1 MKTIK
6 ITSTSGYLEMEDLP
20 HNCIF
25 NKVITGCGGTTVALS
40 NNECY
45 IIAVPTQEL
54 IKNKIKRDDAGVG
67 TYTLQNGETREI
79 FGLFGYS
86 SYMMKKDLRDY
97 IESHEIKKIM
107 CTYDKM
113 EMLLHFIDPKD
124 YRLLVDEYHTLLK
137 AYSFRE
143 KAINRVFSTYRMYKS
158 FCFMSATP
166 IMPDFKP
173 SLLDDVEEVMAEWD
187 NVEKITVNLQYSNK
201 PFLTAA
207 NIINR
212 YKADGFV
219 EVNGNKSYEAF
230 FFINSVNEIC
240 KILKHCDLTND
251 NARIICADTEDN
263 RKKLGDFNISTS
275 NSANKQFTFIT
286 CKSFEGV
293 DYFSDSAISFVVSSA
308 SAEHTKLAIDTD
320 IPQIVGRIRSKNN
333 PFRNKIVHIYNRTN
347 KDIDLIT
354 TFEEM
359 TNITNI
365 TEEGV
370 KQQIERYNKAT
381 TRAEKIAIKRL
392 INNDLILETEEGIY
406 YNDAILKLD
415 LYNFKVNQIIY
426 KSGISV
432 RTEYQERGV
441 QTTAI
446 TYNKEEGEMKTEN
459 ETKAITFKEA
469 YLKALSCQDLV
480 QRDNYLKVDLVK
492 EAIEQLTPEEVR
504 AARYTKKA
512 VKELLISK
520 NEKLNQFT
528 KAIKMIKKEIPY
540 NEFVPVAKVKAIL
553 TNVYE
558 ILGIEKKAK
567 ATDITAFFYAKRATR
582 RINGAST
589 DTICIIRPKG
599 TIV

>member
-6 ITSTSGYLEMEDLP
+6 INSTSGYLEMEDLP

-86 SYMMKKDLRDY
+86 SYMMKKELRDY
-97 IESHEIKKIM
+97 IESHDIKKIM

-113 EMLLHFIDPKD
+113 EMLLHFINPKE

-212 YKADGFV
+212 YKADGFI
-219 EVNGNKSYEAF
+219 EINGNKSYEAF

-359 TNITNI
+359 TDITNR
-365 TEEGV
+365 TEEAA
-370 KQQIERYNKAT
+370 KQQIEKYNKAT

-392 INNDLILETEEGIY
+392 INNDLILETEDGIY

-432 RTEYQERGV
+432 RTEYQECGV

-446 TYNKEEGEMKTEN
+446 TYNKEEGEIKTEN

-480 QRDNYLKVDLVK
+480 QRDQYLKVDMVK
-492 EAIEQLTPEEVR
+492 EAIEKLTPEEVR

-512 VKELLISK
+512 VKELIISK

-528 KAIKMIKKEIPY
+528 KAIKMIKKEMPY
-540 NEFVPVAKVKAIL
+540 NEFVPVAKVKEMLAH
-553 TNVYE
+553 VYE
-558 ILGIEKKAK
+558 ILGIDKKAK
-567 ATDITAFFYAKRATR
+567 ATDITAFFYAKESRI
-582 RINGAST
+582 RINGKIERV
-589 DTICIIRPKG
+589 ICIIRPKG
-599 TIV
+599 TIK

>member
-67 TYTLQNGETREI
+67 TYTLQSGETREI

-86 SYMMKKDLRDY
+86 SYMMKKELRDY
-97 IESHEIKKIM
+97 IESHDIKKIM

-113 EMLLHFIDPKD
+113 EMLLHFIEPKD

-212 YKADGFV
+212 YKTDGYI

-359 TNITNI
+359 TDITNR
-365 TEEGV
+365 TEEAA
-370 KQQIERYNKAT
+370 KQQIEKYNKAT

-392 INNDLILETEEGIY
+392 INNDLILETEDGIY

-446 TYNKEEGEMKTEN
+446 TYNKEDGEMKTEN

-480 QRDNYLKVDLVK
+480 QRDQYLKVDLVK
-492 EAIEQLTPEEVR
+492 EAIEKLTPEEVR

-512 VKELLISK
+512 VKELLILK

-528 KAIKMIKKEIPY
+528 KAIKIIKKEMPY
-540 NEFVPVAKVKAIL
+540 NEFVPVAKVKTIL
-553 TNVYE
+553 ANVYE
-558 ILGIEKKAK
+558 ILGVDKKAK
-567 ATDITAFFYAKRATR
+567 ATDITAFFYAKEMVK
-582 RINGAST
+582 RIDGRVERV
-589 DTICIIRPKG
+589 ICIIRPKG
-599 TIV
+599 TIK

>member
-54 IKNKIKRDDAGVG
+54 IKNKIKRDEAGVG

-113 EMLLHFIDPKD
+113 EMLLRFIDPKD

-173 SLLDDVEEVMAEWD
+173 SILDHVEEVMAEWD

-212 YKADGFV
+212 YKADGFI

-240 KILKHCDLTND
+240 KILKHCNLTND

-359 TNITNI
+359 TDITNR

-370 KQQIERYNKAT
+370 KQQIEKYNKAT

-392 INNDLILETEEGIY
+392 INNDLILETEDGIY

-432 RTEYQERGV
+432 RTEYQEHGI
-441 QTTAI
+441 QSTAI
-446 TYNKEEGEMKTEN
+446 TYNKEDGEMKTEN

-480 QRDNYLKVDLVK
+480 QRDQYLKVDMVK
-492 EAIEQLTPEEVR
+492 EAIEKLTPEEVR
-504 AARYTKKA
+504 AARYTKKT

-528 KAIKMIKKEIPY
+528 KAIKMIKKEMPY
-540 NEFVPVAKVKAIL
+540 NEFVPVAKVKAML
-553 TNVYE
+553 ANVYE

-567 ATDITAFFYAKRATR
+567 ATDITAFFYAKESRI
-582 RINGAST
+582 RINGKIERV
-589 DTICIIRPKG
+589 ICIIRPKG
-599 TIV
+599 TII

>member
-54 IKNKIKRDDAGVG
+54 IKNKIKRDEAGVG

-113 EMLLHFIDPKD
+113 EMLLRFIDPKD

-173 SLLDDVEEVMAEWD
+173 SILDHVEEVMAEWD

-212 YKADGFV
+212 YKADGFI

-240 KILKHCDLTND
+240 KILKHCNLTND

-359 TNITNI
+359 TDITNR

-370 KQQIERYNKAT
+370 KQQIEKYNKAT

-392 INNDLILETEEGIY
+392 INNDLILETEDGIY

-432 RTEYQERGV
+432 RTEYQERGI
-441 QTTAI
+441 QATAI

-480 QRDNYLKVDLVK
+480 QRDQYLKVDMVK
-492 EAIEQLTPEEVR
+492 EAIENLTPEEVR
-504 AARYTKKA
+504 AARYTKKT

-528 KAIKMIKKEIPY
+528 KAIKMIKKEMPY
-540 NEFVPVAKVKAIL
+540 NEFVPVAKVKAML
-553 TNVYE
+553 ANVYE

-567 ATDITAFFYAKRATR
+567 ATDITAFFYAKESRI
-582 RINGAST
+582 RINGKIERV
-589 DTICIIRPKG
+589 ICIIRPKG
-599 TIV
+599 TII

>member
-54 IKNKIKRDDAGVG
+54 IKNKIKRDEAGVG

-173 SLLDDVEEVMAEWD
+173 SLLDDVKEVMAEWD

-212 YKADGFV
+212 YKADGFI

-240 KILKHCDLTND
+240 KILKHCNLTND

-359 TNITNI
+359 TDITNR
-365 TEEGV
+365 TEEAA
-370 KQQIERYNKAT
+370 KQQIEKYNKAT

-392 INNDLILETEEGIY
+392 INNDLILETEDGIY

-446 TYNKEEGEMKTEN
+446 TYNKEDGEIKTEN

-480 QRDNYLKVDLVK
+480 QRDQYLKVDLVK
-492 EAIEQLTPEEVR
+492 EAIENLTPEEVR

-528 KAIKMIKKEIPY
+528 KAIKMIKKEMPY
-540 NEFVPVAKVKAIL
+540 NESVPVAKVKEMLA
-553 TNVYE
+553 NVYE

-567 ATDITAFFYAKRATR
+567 ATDITAFFYAKEMVRTIKGK
-582 RINGAST
+582 RIK
-589 DTICIIRPKG
+589 TICIIRPKG
-599 TIV
+599 TIK

>member
-54 IKNKIKRDDAGVG
+54 IKNKIKRDEAGVG

-86 SYMMKKDLRDY
+86 SYMMKKDLMDY
-97 IESHEIKKIM
+97 IERHEIKKIM

-113 EMLLHFIDPKD
+113 EMLLHFINPKD

-173 SLLDDVEEVMAEWD
+173 SILDDVEEVMAEWD

-212 YKADGFV
+212 YKADGFI

-240 KILKHCDLTND
+240 KILKHCNLTND

-275 NSANKQFTFIT
+275 NSANKQFTFVT

-359 TNITNI
+359 TDITNR
-365 TEEGV
+365 TEEAA
-370 KQQIERYNKAT
+370 KQQIEKYNKAT

-392 INNDLILETEEGIY
+392 INNDLILETEDGIY

-492 EAIEQLTPEEVR
+492 EAIEKLTPEEVR

-528 KAIKMIKKEIPY
+528 KAIKMIKKEMSY
-540 NEFVPVAKVKAIL
+540 NEFVPVAKVKAMLANI
-553 TNVYE
+553 YE
-558 ILGIEKKAK
+558 TLGIEKKAK

-582 RINGAST
+582 RINGANT

>member
-54 IKNKIKRDDAGVG
+54 IKNKIKRDEAGVG

-212 YKADGFV
+212 YKADGFI

-240 KILKHCDLTND
+240 KILKHCNLTND

-359 TNITNI
+359 TDITNR

-370 KQQIERYNKAT
+370 KQQIEKYNKAT

-392 INNDLILETEEGIY
+392 INNDLILETEDGIY

-432 RTEYQERGV
+432 RTEYQERGI
-441 QTTAI
+441 QATDI
-446 TYNKEEGEMKTEN
+446 TYNKEEGEIKTEN

-480 QRDNYLKVDLVK
+480 QRDNYLKVDMVK
-492 EAIEQLTPEEVR
+492 EAIENLTPEEVR

-528 KAIKMIKKEIPY
+528 KAIKMIKKEMPY
-540 NEFVPVAKVKAIL
+540 NEFVPVAKVKAML
-553 TNVYE
+553 ANVYE

-567 ATDITAFFYAKRATR
+567 ATDITAFFYAKESRI
-582 RINGAST
+582 RINGKIERV
-589 DTICIIRPKG
+589 ICIIRPKG
-599 TIV
+599 TII

>member
-54 IKNKIKRDDAGVG
+54 IKNKIKRDEAGVG

-173 SLLDDVEEVMAEWD
+173 SILDHVEEVMAEWD

-212 YKADGFV
+212 YKADGFI

-240 KILKHCDLTND
+240 KILKHCNLTND

-359 TNITNI
+359 TDITNR
-365 TEEGV
+365 TEEAA
-370 KQQIERYNKAT
+370 KQQIEKYNKAT

-392 INNDLILETEEGIY
+392 INNDLILETEDGIY

-432 RTEYQERGV
+432 RTEYQERGI
-441 QTTAI
+441 QATAI

-492 EAIEQLTPEEVR
+492 EAIEKLTPEEVR

-528 KAIKMIKKEIPY
+528 KAIKMIKKEMPY
-540 NEFVPVAKVKAIL
+540 NEFVPVAKVKEMLA
-553 TNVYE
+553 NVYE

-567 ATDITAFFYAKRATR
+567 ATDITAFFYAKEMVRTIGGK
-582 RINGAST
+582 RIK
-589 DTICIIRPKG
+589 TICIIRPKG
-599 TIV
+599 TIK

>member
-54 IKNKIKRDDAGVG
+54 IKNKIKRDEAGVG

-86 SYMMKKDLRDY
+86 SYMMKKELRDY

-166 IMPDFKP
+166 IMPGFKP
-173 SLLDDVEEVMAEWD
+173 SLLDGVEEVMAEWD

-212 YKADGFV
+212 YKADGFI

-240 KILKHCDLTND
+240 KILKHCNLTND

-359 TNITNI
+359 TDITNR

-370 KQQIERYNKAT
+370 KQQIEKYNKAT
-381 TRAEKIAIKRL
+381 TRAEKMAIKRL
-392 INNDLILETEEGIY
+392 INNDLILETEDGIY

-432 RTEYQERGV
+432 RTEYQEHGV

-446 TYNKEEGEMKTEN
+446 TYNKEEEEMRTEN

-469 YLKALSCQDLV
+469 YLKALSCQNLV
-480 QRDNYLKVDLVK
+480 QRDQYLKVDLVK
-492 EAIEQLTPEEVR
+492 EAIENLTPEEVR

-528 KAIKMIKKEIPY
+528 KAIKMIKKEMPY
-540 NEFVPVAKVKAIL
+540 NEFVPVAKVKAML
-553 TNVYE
+553 ANVYE

-567 ATDITAFFYAKRATR
+567 ATDITAFFYAKESRI
-582 RINGAST
+582 RINGKIERV
-589 DTICIIRPKG
+589 ICIIRPKG
-599 TIV
+599 TII

>member
-54 IKNKIKRDDAGVG
+54 IKNKIKRDEAGVG

-201 PFLTAA
+201 PFITAA

-212 YKADGFV
+212 YKTDGFI

-240 KILKHCDLTND
+240 KILKHCNLTND

-347 KDIDLIT
+347 KDIDLVT

-359 TNITNI
+359 TDITNR

-370 KQQIERYNKAT
+370 KQQIEKYNNAT

-392 INNDLILETEEGIY
+392 INNDLILETEDGIY

-432 RTEYQERGV
+432 RTEYQEQGI
-441 QTTAI
+441 QATAI
-446 TYNKEEGEMKTEN
+446 TYNKEEGEIKTEN

-492 EAIEQLTPEEVR
+492 EAIENLTPEEVR

-528 KAIKMIKKEIPY
+528 KAIKMIKKEMPY
-540 NEFVPVAKVKAIL
+540 NEFVPVAKVKAML
-553 TNVYE
+553 ANVYE

-582 RINGAST
+582 RINGANT

-599 TIV
+599 TII

>member
-86 SYMMKKDLRDY
+86 SYMMKKDLMDY

-113 EMLLHFIDPKD
+113 EMLLRFIDPKD

-212 YKADGFV
+212 YKTDGYI

-359 TNITNI
+359 TDITNR
-365 TEEGV
+365 TEEAA
-370 KQQIERYNKAT
+370 KQQIEKYNKAT

-392 INNDLILETEEGIY
+392 INNDLILETEDGIY

-446 TYNKEEGEMKTEN
+446 TYNKEEGEIKTEN

-480 QRDNYLKVDLVK
+480 QRDQYLKVDLVK
-492 EAIEQLTPEEVR
+492 EAIEKLTPEEVR

-512 VKELLISK
+512 VNELLISK
-520 NEKLNQFT
+520 NEKLNKFT
-528 KAIKMIKKEIPY
+528 KAIKMIKKEMPY
-540 NEFVPVAKVKAIL
+540 NEFVPVAKVKAML
-553 TNVYE
+553 VNVYE

-567 ATDITAFFYAKRATR
+567 ATDITAFFYAKESRI
-582 RINGAST
+582 RINGKIERV
-589 DTICIIRPKG
+589 ICIIRPKG
-599 TIV
+599 TII

>member
-54 IKNKIKRDDAGVG
+54 IKNKIKRDEAGVG

-86 SYMMKKDLRDY
+86 SYMMKKDLMDY

-113 EMLLHFIDPKD
+113 EMLLRFINPKD

-173 SLLDDVEEVMAEWD
+173 SILDDVEEVMAAWD

-212 YKADGFV
+212 YKADGFI

-359 TNITNI
+359 TDITNR
-365 TEEGV
+365 TEEAA
-370 KQQIERYNKAT
+370 KQQIEKYNKAT

-392 INNDLILETEEGIY
+392 INNDLILETEDGIY

-446 TYNKEEGEMKTEN
+446 TYNKEEGEIKTEN

-492 EAIEQLTPEEVR
+492 EAIEKLTPEEVR
-504 AARYTKKA
+504 AARYTKKT

-528 KAIKMIKKEIPY
+528 KAIKMIKKEMPY
-540 NEFVPVAKVKAIL
+540 NEFVPVAKVKAML
-553 TNVYE
+553 ANVYE

-567 ATDITAFFYAKRATR
+567 ATDITAFFYAKESRI
-582 RINGAST
+582 RINGKIERV
-589 DTICIIRPKG
+589 ICIIRPKG
-599 TIV
+599 TII

>member
-45 IIAVPTQEL
+45 IISVPTQEL

-86 SYMMKKDLRDY
+86 SYMMKKELRDY

-173 SLLDDVEEVMAEWD
+173 SILDDVEEVMAEWD

-212 YKADGFV
+212 YKANGFI

-240 KILKHCDLTND
+240 KILKHCNLTND

-359 TNITNI
+359 TDITNR

-370 KQQIERYNKAT
+370 KQQIEKYNKAT

-392 INNDLILETEEGIY
+392 INNDLILETDEGIY

-446 TYNKEEGEMKTEN
+446 TYNKEDGEMKTEN

-480 QRDNYLKVDLVK
+480 QRDQYLKVDLVK
-492 EAIEQLTPEEVR
+492 EAIEKLTPEEVR

-528 KAIKMIKKEIPY
+528 KAIKMIKKEMPY
-540 NEFVPVAKVKAIL
+540 NEFVPVAKVKEMLA
-553 TNVYE
+553 NVYE

-567 ATDITAFFYAKRATR
+567 ATDITAFFYAKESRI
-582 RINGAST
+582 RINGKIERV
-589 DTICIIRPKG
+589 ICIIRPKG
-599 TIV
+599 TII

>member
-54 IKNKIKRDDAGVG
+54 IKNKIKRDEAGIG

-86 SYMMKKDLRDY
+86 SYMMKKELRDY

-173 SLLDDVEEVMAEWD
+173 SILDDVEEVMAEWD

-212 YKADGFV
+212 YKANGFI

-230 FFINSVNEIC
+230 FFINSVNEMC

-359 TNITNI
+359 TDITNR

-370 KQQIERYNKAT
+370 KQQIEKYNKAT

-392 INNDLILETEEGIY
+392 INNDLILETDEGIY

-446 TYNKEEGEMKTEN
+446 TYNKEDGEMKTEN

-480 QRDNYLKVDLVK
+480 QRDQYLKVDLVK
-492 EAIEQLTPEEVR
+492 EAIEKLTPEEVR

-528 KAIKMIKKEIPY
+528 KAIKMIKKEMPY
-540 NEFVPVAKVKAIL
+540 NEFVPVAKVKEMLA
-553 TNVYE
+553 NVYE

-567 ATDITAFFYAKRATR
+567 ATDITAFFYAKESRI
-582 RINGAST
+582 RINGKIERV
-589 DTICIIRPKG
+589 ICIIRPKG
-599 TIV
+599 TII

>member
-1 MKTIK
+1 
-6 ITSTSGYLEMEDLP
+6 MEDLP

-54 IKNKIKRDDAGVG
+54 IKNKIKRDEAGVG

-86 SYMMKKDLRDY
+86 SYMMKKELRDY
-97 IESHEIKKIM
+97 IESHDIKKIM

-212 YKADGFV
+212 YKTNGFI

-240 KILKHCDLTND
+240 KILKHCNLTND

-347 KDIDLIT
+347 KDIDLVT

-359 TNITNI
+359 TDITNR

-370 KQQIERYNKAT
+370 KQQIEKYNNAT

-392 INNDLILETEEGIY
+392 INNDLILETEDGIY

-432 RTEYQERGV
+432 RTEYQEQGI
-441 QTTAI
+441 QATAI
-446 TYNKEEGEMKTEN
+446 TYNKEEGEIKTEN

-492 EAIEQLTPEEVR
+492 EAIENLTPEEVR

-528 KAIKMIKKEIPY
+528 KAIKMIKKEMPY
-540 NEFVPVAKVKAIL
+540 NEFVPVAKVKAML
-553 TNVYE
+553 ANVYE

-582 RINGAST
+582 RINGANT

-599 TIV
+599 TII

>member
-20 HNCIF
+20 YNCIF

-54 IKNKIKRDDAGVG
+54 IKNKIKRDEAGIG

-86 SYMMKKDLRDY
+86 SYMMKKELRDY

-212 YKADGFV
+212 YKADGFI

-240 KILKHCDLTND
+240 KILKHCNLTND

-263 RKKLGDFNISTS
+263 RKKLGDFSISTS

-359 TNITNI
+359 TDITNR
-365 TEEGV
+365 TEEAA
-370 KQQIERYNKAT
+370 KQQIEKYNKAT

-392 INNDLILETEEGIY
+392 INNDLILETEDGIY

-446 TYNKEEGEMKTEN
+446 TYNKEDGEIKTEN

-480 QRDNYLKVDLVK
+480 QRDNYLKVDMVK
-492 EAIEQLTPEEVR
+492 EAIEKLTPEEVR

-528 KAIKMIKKEIPY
+528 KAIKMIKKEMPY
-540 NEFVPVAKVKAIL
+540 NEFVPVAKVKAML
-553 TNVYE
+553 VNVYE
-558 ILGIEKKAK
+558 ILGIKKKAK
-567 ATDITAFFYAKRATR
+567 ATDITAFFYAKESRI
-582 RINGAST
+582 RINGKIERV
-589 DTICIIRPKG
+589 ICIIRPKG
-599 TIV
+599 TII

>member
-67 TYTLQNGETREI
+67 TYTLQNGETMEI

-86 SYMMKKDLRDY
+86 SYMMKKELRDY
-97 IESHEIKKIM
+97 IESHDIKKIM

-113 EMLLHFIDPKD
+113 EMLLHFINPKD

-173 SLLDDVEEVMAEWD
+173 SLLNDVEEVMAEWD

-212 YKADGFV
+212 YKADGFI

-359 TNITNI
+359 TDITNR

-370 KQQIERYNKAT
+370 KQQIEKYNKAT

-392 INNDLILETEEGIY
+392 INNDLILETEDGIY

-446 TYNKEEGEMKTEN
+446 TYNKEEGDMRTEN

-480 QRDNYLKVDLVK
+480 QRDQYLKVDMVK
-492 EAIEQLTPEEVR
+492 EAIEKLTPEEVR
-504 AARYTKKA
+504 AARYTKKTI
-512 VKELLISK
+512 KELLISK

-528 KAIKMIKKEIPY
+528 KAIKMIKKEMPY
-540 NEFVPVAKVKAIL
+540 NEFIPVAKVKEMLAH
-553 TNVYE
+553 VYE
-558 ILGIEKKAK
+558 ILGINKKAK
-567 ATDITAFFYAKRATR
+567 ATDITAFFYAKESRI
-582 RINGAST
+582 RINGKIERV
-589 DTICIIRPKG
+589 ICIIRPKG

>member
-86 SYMMKKDLRDY
+86 SYMMKKDLMDY

-113 EMLLHFIDPKD
+113 EMLLRFINPKD

-173 SLLDDVEEVMAEWD
+173 SILDDVEEVMAAWD

-212 YKADGFV
+212 YKADGFI

-359 TNITNI
+359 TDITNR
-365 TEEGV
+365 TEEAA
-370 KQQIERYNKAT
+370 KQQIEKYNKAT

-392 INNDLILETEEGIY
+392 INNDLILETEDGIY

-446 TYNKEEGEMKTEN
+446 TYNKEEGEIKTEN

-492 EAIEQLTPEEVR
+492 EAIEKLTPEEVR
-504 AARYTKKA
+504 AARYTKKT

-528 KAIKMIKKEIPY
+528 KAIKMIKKEMPY
-540 NEFVPVAKVKAIL
+540 NEFVPVAKVKAML
-553 TNVYE
+553 ANVYE

-567 ATDITAFFYAKRATR
+567 ATDITAFFYAKESRI
-582 RINGAST
+582 RINGKIERV
-589 DTICIIRPKG
+589 ICIIRPKG
-599 TIV
+599 TII

>member
-54 IKNKIKRDDAGVG
+54 IKNKIKRDEAGVG

-86 SYMMKKDLRDY
+86 SYMMKKDLMDY

-113 EMLLHFIDPKD
+113 EMLLHFINPKD

-212 YKADGFV
+212 YKADGFI
-219 EVNGNKSYEAF
+219 EVNGSKSYEAF

-240 KILKHCDLTND
+240 KILKHCNLTND

-359 TNITNI
+359 TDITNR
-365 TEEGV
+365 TEEAA
-370 KQQIERYNKAT
+370 KQQIEKYNKAT

-392 INNDLILETEEGIY
+392 INNDLILETEDGIY

-446 TYNKEEGEMKTEN
+446 TYNKEDGEMKTEN

-492 EAIEQLTPEEVR
+492 EAIEKLTPEEVR

-540 NEFVPVAKVKAIL
+540 NEFVPVAKVKAML
-553 TNVYE
+553 ANVYE
-558 ILGIEKKAK
+558 IIGIEKKAK
-567 ATDITAFFYAKRATR
+567 ATDITAFFYAKEMVRTISGK
-582 RINGAST
+582 RIK
-589 DTICIIRPKG
+589 TICIIRPKG
-599 TIV
+599 TIK

>member
-6 ITSTSGYLEMEDLP
+6 ISSMSGYLEMEDLP

-54 IKNKIKRDDAGVG
+54 IKNKIKRDEAGVG

-86 SYMMKKDLRDY
+86 SYMMKKELRDY

-187 NVEKITVNLQYSNK
+187 NVDKITVNLQYSNK

-212 YKADGFV
+212 YKADGFI

-240 KILKHCDLTND
+240 KILKHCNLTND

-333 PFRNKIVHIYNRTN
+333 PFRNKIVHIYNKTN

-359 TNITNI
+359 TDITNK

-370 KQQIERYNKAT
+370 KQQIEKYNKAT

-392 INNDLILETEEGIY
+392 INNDLILETEDGIY

-446 TYNKEEGEMKTEN
+446 TYNKEEGEIKTEN

-480 QRDNYLKVDLVK
+480 QRDQYLKVDLVK
-492 EAIEQLTPEEVR
+492 EAIEKLTPEEVR

-528 KAIKMIKKEIPY
+528 KAIKMIKKEMPY
-540 NEFVPVAKVKAIL
+540 NEFVPVAKVKAML
-553 TNVYE
+553 ANVYE

-582 RINGAST
+582 RINGANT

>member
-86 SYMMKKDLRDY
+86 SYMMKKELMDY

-212 YKADGFV
+212 YKADGFI

-240 KILKHCDLTND
+240 KILKHCNLTND

-263 RKKLGDFNISTS
+263 RKKLGDFSISTS

-359 TNITNI
+359 TDITNR
-365 TEEGV
+365 TEEAA
-370 KQQIERYNKAT
+370 KQQIEKYNKAT

-392 INNDLILETEEGIY
+392 INNDLILETEDGIY

-446 TYNKEEGEMKTEN
+446 TYNKEDGEIKTEN

-480 QRDNYLKVDLVK
+480 QRDNYLKVDMVK
-492 EAIEQLTPEEVR
+492 EAIEKLTPEEVR

-528 KAIKMIKKEIPY
+528 KAIKMIKKEMPY
-540 NEFVPVAKVKAIL
+540 NEFVPVAKVKAML
-553 TNVYE
+553 VNVYE
-558 ILGIEKKAK
+558 ILGIKKKAK
-567 ATDITAFFYAKRATR
+567 ATDITAFFYAKESRI
-582 RINGAST
+582 RINGKIERV
-589 DTICIIRPKG
+589 ICIIRPKG
-599 TIV
+599 TII

>member
-97 IESHEIKKIM
+97 IESHETKKIM

-113 EMLLHFIDPKD
+113 EMLLHFINPKE

-212 YKADGFV
+212 YKADGFI

-240 KILKHCDLTND
+240 KILKHCNLTND

-359 TNITNI
+359 TDITNR
-365 TEEGV
+365 TEEAA
-370 KQQIERYNKAT
+370 KQQIEKYNNAT

-392 INNDLILETEEGIY
+392 INNDLILETEDGIY

-432 RTEYQERGV
+432 RTEYQEHGV

-446 TYNKEEGEMKTEN
+446 TYNKEDGEIKTEN

-492 EAIEQLTPEEVR
+492 EAIEKLTPEEVR

-512 VKELLISK
+512 VKELIISK

-528 KAIKMIKKEIPY
+528 KAIKMIKKEMPY
-540 NEFVPVAKVKAIL
+540 NEFVPVAKVKAML
-553 TNVYE
+553 ANVYE
-558 ILGIEKKAK
+558 ILGIDKKAK
-567 ATDITAFFYAKRATR
+567 ATDITAFFYAKEMVRTISGK
-582 RINGAST
+582 RIK
-589 DTICIIRPKG
+589 TICIIRPKG
-599 TIV
+599 TIK

>member
-1 MKTIK
+1 
-6 ITSTSGYLEMEDLP
+6 MEDLP

-54 IKNKIKRDDAGVG
+54 IKNKIKRDEAGVG

-201 PFLTAA
+201 PFITAA

-212 YKADGFV
+212 YKTDGFI

-240 KILKHCDLTND
+240 KILKHCNLTND

-347 KDIDLIT
+347 KDIDLVT

-359 TNITNI
+359 TDITNR

-370 KQQIERYNKAT
+370 KQQIEKYNNAT

-392 INNDLILETEEGIY
+392 INNDLILETEDGIY

-432 RTEYQERGV
+432 RTEYQEQGI
-441 QTTAI
+441 QATAI
-446 TYNKEEGEMKTEN
+446 TYNKEEGEIKTEN

-492 EAIEQLTPEEVR
+492 EAIENLTPEEVR

-528 KAIKMIKKEIPY
+528 KAIKMIKKEMPY
-540 NEFVPVAKVKAIL
+540 NEFVPVAKVKAML
-553 TNVYE
+553 ANVYE

-582 RINGAST
+582 RINGANT

-599 TIV
+599 TII

>member
-67 TYTLQNGETREI
+67 IYTLQNGETREI

-86 SYMMKKDLRDY
+86 SYIMKKELRDY
-97 IESHEIKKIM
+97 IESHEVKKIM

-173 SLLDDVEEVMAEWD
+173 SVLDDVEEVMAAWD

-212 YKADGFV
+212 YKADGFI

-359 TNITNI
+359 TDITNR
-365 TEEGV
+365 TEEAA
-370 KQQIERYNKAT
+370 KQQIEKYNKAT

-392 INNDLILETEEGIY
+392 INNDLILETEDGIY

-480 QRDNYLKVDLVK
+480 QKDQYLKVDLVK
-492 EAIEQLTPEEVR
+492 EAIEELTPEEVR

-528 KAIKMIKKEIPY
+528 KAIKMIKREMPY
-540 NEFVPVAKVKAIL
+540 NEFVPVAKVKEMLA
-553 TNVYE
+553 NVYE
-558 ILGIEKKAK
+558 ILGIDKKAK

-582 RINGAST
+582 RINGANT

>member
-86 SYMMKKDLRDY
+86 SYMMKKELRDY

-113 EMLLHFIDPKD
+113 EMLLHFIEPKD

-143 KAINRVFSTYRMYKS
+143 KAINRVFSTYKMYKS

-187 NVEKITVNLQYSNK
+187 NAEKITVNLQYSNK

-212 YKADGFV
+212 YKADGFI

-240 KILKHCDLTND
+240 KILKHCNLTND

-359 TNITNI
+359 TDITNR
-365 TEEGV
+365 TEEAA
-370 KQQIERYNKAT
+370 KQQIEKYNNAT

-392 INNDLILETEEGIY
+392 INNDLILETEDGIY

-446 TYNKEEGEMKTEN
+446 TYNKEDGEIKTEN

-480 QRDNYLKVDLVK
+480 QRDQYLKVDMVK
-492 EAIEQLTPEEVR
+492 EAIEKLTPEEVR
-504 AARYTKKA
+504 AARYTKKTI
-512 VKELLISK
+512 KELLISK

-528 KAIKMIKKEIPY
+528 KAIKMIKKEMPY
-540 NEFVPVAKVKAIL
+540 NEFVPVAKVKAML
-553 TNVYE
+553 ANVYE

-567 ATDITAFFYAKRATR
+567 ATDITAFFYAKESRI
-582 RINGAST
+582 RINGKIERV
-589 DTICIIRPKG
+589 ICIIRPKG
-599 TIV
+599 TII

>member
-86 SYMMKKDLRDY
+86 SYMMKKELRDY

-173 SLLDDVEEVMAEWD
+173 SILDDVEEVMAEWD

-212 YKADGFV
+212 YKANGFI

-240 KILKHCDLTND
+240 KILKHCNLTND

-359 TNITNI
+359 TDITNR

-370 KQQIERYNKAT
+370 KQQIEKYNKAT

-392 INNDLILETEEGIY
+392 INNDLILETDEGIY

-446 TYNKEEGEMKTEN
+446 TYNKEDGEMKTEN

-480 QRDNYLKVDLVK
+480 QRDQYLKVDLVK
-492 EAIEQLTPEEVR
+492 EAIEKLTPEEVR

-528 KAIKMIKKEIPY
+528 KAIKMIKKEMPY
-540 NEFVPVAKVKAIL
+540 NEFVPVAKVKEMLA
-553 TNVYE
+553 NVYE

-567 ATDITAFFYAKRATR
+567 ATDITAFFYAKESRI
-582 RINGAST
+582 RINGKIERV
-589 DTICIIRPKG
+589 ICIIRPKG
-599 TIV
+599 TII

>member
-20 HNCIF
+20 YNCIF

-86 SYMMKKDLRDY
+86 SYMMKKELRDY

-173 SLLDDVEEVMAEWD
+173 SVLDDVEEVMAEWD

-212 YKADGFV
+212 YKTDGFI

-359 TNITNI
+359 TEITNR
-365 TEEGV
+365 TEEGA
-370 KQQIERYNKAT
+370 KQQIEKYNKAT

-392 INNDLILETEEGIY
+392 INNDLILETEDVIY

-432 RTEYQERGV
+432 RTEYQERGIHA
-441 QTTAI
+441 TAI

-459 ETKAITFKEA
+459 KTKTITFKEA
-469 YLKALSCQDLV
+469 YIKALSCQDLV
-480 QRDNYLKVDLVK
+480 QRDQYLKVDLVK
-492 EAIEQLTPEEVR
+492 EAIEKLTPDEVR

-528 KAIKMIKKEIPY
+528 KAIKMIKKEMPY
-540 NEFVPVAKVKAIL
+540 NEFIPIAKVKAIL
-553 TNVYE
+553 ANVYE

-567 ATDITAFFYAKRATR
+567 ATDITAFFYANEMVKRIDGR
-582 RINGAST
+582 VERV
-589 DTICIIRPKG
+589 ICIIRPKG
-599 TIV
+599 TIK

>member
-1 MKTIK
+1 MA
-6 ITSTSGYLEMEDLP
+6 DLP

-67 TYTLQNGETREI
+67 IYTLPNGEKRDI

-86 SYMMKKDLRDY
+86 SYMMKKDLREY
-97 IESHEIKKIM
+97 IETHTIKKIM
-107 CTYDKM
+107 CTYDKL
-113 EMLLHFIDPKD
+113 EMLLHFIEPKE

-143 KAINRVFSTYRMYKS
+143 KAINRVFNTFRMYKS

-173 SLLDDVEEVMAEWD
+173 AILDDVEEIMAEWD

-207 NIINR
+207 NIIKR
-212 YKADGFV
+212 YQTDGFI

-240 KILKHCDLTND
+240 KILKHCNLTNG

-263 RKKLGDFNISTS
+263 RKKLQGFKISTS
-275 NSANKQFTFIT
+275 NSENKQFTFIT

-333 PFRNKIVHIYNRTN
+333 PFRNKIVHIYNKTN

-359 TNITNI
+359 TDIINR
-365 TEEGV
+365 TEEGA
-370 KQQIERYNKAT
+370 KQQIEKYNKAT

-392 INNDLILETEEGIY
+392 INSDLVLESGDDIY

-415 LYNFKVNQIIY
+415 LYNFKVNHIIY

-432 RTEYQERGV
+432 RTEYQEHGI

-446 TYNKEEGEMKTEN
+446 TCNKEEGEMKTEN
-459 ETKAITFKEA
+459 KTKAIPFKEA
-469 YLKALSCQDLV
+469 YLKALACEDLV
-480 QRDNYLKVDLVK
+480 QRDHYMKIDLVK

-504 AARYTKKA
+504 AARYIKKA

-520 NEKLNQFT
+520 NSKLNQFT
-528 KAIKMIKKEIPY
+528 KAIKMIKQEMPY

-553 TNVYE
+553 ANIYK

-567 ATDITAFFYAKRATR
+567 ATDITAFFYAKEMVKK
-582 RINGAST
+582 IDDKSIK
-589 DTICIIRPKG
+589 TICILRPKA
-599 TIV
+599 TIKGS